1 MPQPSTRS
9 NPVRLVLTG
18 GLGAG
23 KSTAARRFREL
34 GAVVIEADRVG
45 HEVLAPD
52 GEASGPVAARWP
64 QVVRAGRIDRAVLA
78 RVVFADAE
86 ELSALEA
93 ITHPAIRAEIARRVH
108 DAGTRPVVVET
119 PVSAVL
125 PEDEWVIVVVAASLA
140 TRLLRAVDRGL
151 SADDAAARASHQ
163 PSDAE
168 WSALGDHVLV
178 NDGNVD
184 DLRSAVDALWM
195 VLHRP

>member
-1 MPQPSTRS
+1 MPQPSTRP
-9 NPVRLVLTG
+9 NPLRLVLTG

-52 GEASGPVAARWP
+52 GEAHRRAAARWP
-64 QVVRAGRIDRAVLA
+64 EAVRSGRIDRALLA
-78 RVVFADAE
+78 RLVFADAE
-86 ELSALEA
+86 ELSSLEA

-108 DAGTRPVVVET
+108 GAGTRPVVVET

-125 PEDEWVIVVVAASLA
+125 PEDGWLVVVVAAPLR

-151 SADDAAARASHQ
+151 TADDAAARASHQ
-163 PSDAE
+163 PSDTE
-168 WSALGDHVLV
+168 WSALADHVLV
-178 NDGNVD
+178 NDGTVD
-184 DLRSAVDALWM
+184 DLRAAVDALW
-195 VLHRP
+195 VALHRP